1 MGIIG
6 LLLRVCMTFDGE
18 VHFPFVLSGDSHP
31 AVLYKRLRGA
41 NPFMQRSV
49 LIVDVLAG
57 PFKSMPCQIPKRSVP

>member
-31 AVLYKRLRGA
+31 AVLY